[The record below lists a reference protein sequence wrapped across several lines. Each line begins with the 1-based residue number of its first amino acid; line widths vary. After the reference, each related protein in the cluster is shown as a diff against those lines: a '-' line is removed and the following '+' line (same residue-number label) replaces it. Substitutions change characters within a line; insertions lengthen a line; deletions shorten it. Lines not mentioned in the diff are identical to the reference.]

1 MFSVLRHYGIPEAIV
16 KAISVLY
23 HNSKSA
29 VMVDGNIS
37 DPFQVTTGVLQGDV
51 LAPFLFIIL
60 IDYLMMK
67 ATEDTDSGVV
77 THPRQSRRHPAK
89 ILNDLDFADD
99 IALLESSIPSAQSQ
113 LTSTAAAAEQL
124 GLIISVPK
132 TEYMTINCNPQP
144 PLQVYGQPI
153 KHVSN
158 FKYLGSMMASGISD
172 QTRRRALAWVAFWKL
187 EKIWRSP
194 SISISTKIKLFNTT
208 CVTVLLYGCE
218 SWVISSNTEN
228 KINAFA
234 TSCYRIM
241 LNIKRLDCVSNE
253 RIYHLTNTQPL
264 INTVRQRQLRF
275 LGHILRMPEEEPCR
289 RYALYVPTH
298 GRRRPGRQRTSYLSY
313 LQKLLGDAENDLNQ
327 DAIASLAADRCAW
340 RKFVV
345 ACSAA
350 E

>member
-1 MFSVLRHYGIPEAIV
+1 
-16 KAISVLY
+16 
-23 HNSKSA
+23 
-29 VMVDGNIS
+29 
-37 DPFQVTTGVLQGDV
+37 
-51 LAPFLFIIL
+51 
-60 IDYLMMK
+60 
-67 ATEDTDSGVV
+67 
-77 THPRQSRRHPAK
+77 
-89 ILNDLDFADD
+89 
-99 IALLESSIPSAQSQ
+99 
-113 LTSTAAAAEQL
+113 
-124 GLIISVPK
+124 
-132 TEYMTINCNPQP
+132 MTINCNPQP

-153 KHVSN
+153 KHVLN
-158 FKYLGSMMASGISD
+158 FKYLGSMMASGVID

-194 SISISTKIKLFNTT
+194 SISVSTKIKLFNTT

-218 SWVISSNTEN
+218 SWVISGDMEN
-228 KINAFA
+228 KINVFA

-241 LNIKRLDCVSNE
+241 LNIKRLDRMSNE

-289 RYALYVPTH
+289 RYALFVPTH
-298 GRRRPGRQRTSYLSY
+298 GRRRTGRQRISYLSY
-313 LQKLLGDAENDLNQ
+313 LQKLFGDAENDLNQ
-327 DAIASLAADRCAW
+327 DAIASLALDLCAW